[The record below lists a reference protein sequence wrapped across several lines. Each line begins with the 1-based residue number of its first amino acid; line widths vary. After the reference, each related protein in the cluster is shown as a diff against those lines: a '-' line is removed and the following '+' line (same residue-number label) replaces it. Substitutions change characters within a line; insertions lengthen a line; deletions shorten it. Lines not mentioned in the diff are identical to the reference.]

1 MISRVL
7 IWLSYVGLALAPRRA
22 QGAPQ
27 AAALQLSPFIVRNV
41 SIMRFSTLIA
51 ASTLPLSGITPDA
64 FKQFKTLQPPAGLS
78 TEIGSFTLDA
88 ELFDALDA
96 PPTNLRLF
104 DATGKETPFLL
115 RLKIP
120 LRTVET
126 LHPFAPAKIESFRT
140 LESNRIEMIV
150 ARDPKHPQPGALQF
164 ESTVRNF
171 EKLVTV
177 AGSTDR
183 QSWTLLATNEPIYDY
198 SRFVDVRR
206 DRVPIASGN
215 YLWYR
220 IEVSN
225 ITENKDSPLV
235 EIIRQTRGSQAGN
248 ETEATS
254 FRREPFRMDRI
265 IFLGRQTSVVSGE
278 PATHEGDLTN
288 WTATQNQPQQQT
300 VLTFFT
306 PREPLVAIV
315 LKTEEAN
322 FSRGVT
328 LEGRATEQDAWQT
341 LASGRIT
348 RIRAGIVQQDSM
360 TLTLPREYRGRHF
373 RLTIQNQDNP
383 PLTFAGLRTRYNT
396 YEALFFPKSGATYQV
411 YFGGKEIPAPQY
423 DVATVLAAIPAG
435 SGAQWTPGAAQPN
448 PNFKKQRTTA
458 VSGKTLLTAAL
469 ILMIAILIP
478 VIIKLSRKI
487 S

>member
-1 MISRVL
+1 MISRV
-7 IWLSYVGLALAPRRA
+7 IMH
-22 QGAPQ
+22 
-27 AAALQLSPFIVRNV
+27 I
-41 SIMRFSTLIA
+41 SILIA
-51 ASTLPLSGITPDA
+51 ASTLPLAGVTPDA
-64 FKQFKTLQPPAGLS
+64 FKQFKSLQPPAGLS

-88 ELFDALDA
+88 ELFDVLDA

-104 DATGKETPFLL
+104 DATGRETPFLL

-126 LHPFAPAKIESFRT
+126 LQPFAPAKIESFRT
-140 LESNRIEMIV
+140 LENNRIEMVV

-164 ESTVRNF
+164 ESGVRNF

-206 DRVPIASGN
+206 DRVPISTGN

-235 EIIRQTRGSQAGN
+235 EIIRQTRGGQAGN

-265 IFLGRQTSVVSGE
+265 IFLGQQLSVVAGD
-278 PATHEGDLTN
+278 PATLERDLTH
-288 WTATQNQPQQQT
+288 WTVNQDLPRQQT
-300 VLTFFT
+300 ILTFST
-306 PREPLVAIV
+306 LREPLVAIIP
-315 LKTEEAN
+315 KTEEAN
-322 FSRGVT
+322 FSRAVT
-328 LEGRATEQDAWQT
+328 LEGRATTQEAWQT
-341 LASGRIT
+341 LANGRIT
-348 RIRAGIVQQDSM
+348 RIRAGIIQQDCM
-360 TLTLPREYRGRHF
+360 TLTLPCEYRGRLF

-383 PLTFAGLRTRYNT
+383 PLTFAGLRARYNT
-396 YEALFFPKSGATYQV
+396 YEALFFPKSGMTYQV
-411 YFGGKEIPAPQY
+411 YFGGTEIPAPKY

-435 SGAQWTPGAAQPN
+435 SGAQWTVGAAQPN
-448 PNFKKQRTTA
+448 PTFKKQSKTGG
-458 VSGKTLLTAAL
+458 VSGKTLLTVSL
-469 ILMIAILIP
+469 ILMIGILMPI
-478 VIIKLSRKI
+478 IIKLSRKI